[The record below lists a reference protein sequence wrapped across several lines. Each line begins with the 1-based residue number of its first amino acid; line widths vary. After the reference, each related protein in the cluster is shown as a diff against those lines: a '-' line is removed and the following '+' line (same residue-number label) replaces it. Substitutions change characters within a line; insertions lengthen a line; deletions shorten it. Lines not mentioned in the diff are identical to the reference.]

1 MNMFAFRK
9 IVENILSKHGIELKN
24 IESNHYHLNYD
35 KYKDSIQNSIKE
47 SMYEKADELDRYFES
62 LSAKDIKKTLNE
74 TDNTQRRKRDLTKIN
89 CIAKFYVG
97 VIQKRMLNDFD
108 FYIPQPYGIRYY
120 KMPNELP
127 DLCLAP
133 VNDKG
138 IGIFDGDKNII
149 FLCVLNDDGTYDANN
164 MINLISN
171 NVLYQTIVHE
181 LTHWIDFNDSKAK
194 SELYFNKNKK
204 SYADDPNELNAF
216 TNQIIKYIDV
226 LLKQTVVD
234 LKNEAD
240 KDHKKRPYSWK
251 QATFDAIN
259 ELLSEAWKEMSEAL
273 KNISDNNLKKMYRTV
288 YEYFYDKYFKQ
299 YISDHSNPDQYNE
312 VLKNISKENK

>member
-108 FYIPQPYGIRYY
+108 FYIPQP
-120 KMPNELP
+120 
-127 DLCLAP
+127 
-133 VNDKG
+133 
-138 IGIFDGDKNII
+138 
-149 FLCVLNDDGTYDANN
+149 
-164 MINLISN
+164 
-171 NVLYQTIVHE
+171 
-181 LTHWIDFNDSKAK
+181 
-194 SELYFNKNKK
+194 
-204 SYADDPNELNAF
+204 
-216 TNQIIKYIDV
+216 
-226 LLKQTVVD
+226 
-234 LKNEAD
+234 
-240 KDHKKRPYSWK
+240 
-251 QATFDAIN
+251 
-259 ELLSEAWKEMSEAL
+259 
-273 KNISDNNLKKMYRTV
+273 
-288 YEYFYDKYFKQ
+288 
-299 YISDHSNPDQYNE
+299 
-312 VLKNISKENK
+312 